1 MKIKVLGCNG
11 GQLPGYFPVSFF
23 INDHLIL
30 DAGSITSHLSLKD
43 QHKIRE
49 ILITHGHLDHV
60 KDICFLADNLFLSG
74 SYRTISLYSSEA
86 ILLDIKKNILNGIIW
101 PDMTKSSFQQA
112 PLYSLRSIKKTLSLE
127 DLSIEATDVTHSHAA
142 LGYVISD
149 KKGTVVFSGDT
160 GATDEL
166 WEKVN
171 HIKNVKAI
179 FLECSFPTAL
189 SDIAWKSRHL
199 STQSVVRELRKIKN
213 IKIPIYLYH
222 LKPVYFNKIQSE
234 IKKLG
239 NPRLHILKSNSVL
252 NF

>member
-1 MKIKVLGCNG
+1 MKIRVLGCSG

-23 INDHLIL
+23 MNDHLIL
-30 DAGSITSHLSLKD
+30 DAGSITSCLSLKD

-49 ILITHGHLDHV
+49 ILITHGHLDHI
-60 KDICFLADNLFLSG
+60 KDICFLAENLFLAG
-74 SYRTISLYSSEA
+74 SYRTISIYSSEA
-86 ILLDIKKNILNGIIW
+86 ILMDIKKNIFNGIVW

-112 PLYSLRSIKKTLSLE
+112 PIYSLRSIKKMLSVNG
-127 DLSIEATDVTHSHAA
+127 LSIEATAVTHSHAA
-142 LGYVISD
+142 LGYIISD
-149 KKGTVVFSGDT
+149 KKGAVVFSGDT

-171 HIKNVKAI
+171 RTKNIRAI
-179 FLECSFPTAL
+179 FLECSFPSAL

-199 STQSVVRELRKIKN
+199 STSSVIRELQKIKN
-213 IKIPIYLYH
+213 TKVPIYLYH
-222 LKPVYFNKIQSE
+222 LKPVYFEKIQSE

-239 NPRLHILKSNSVL
+239 NSRLHILKSGSTL